1 MKKQLKQGFTLVEI
15 MIVVAIIGILAA
27 IAVPNFIRSRKTS
40 QMNACKANLKQIEAA
55 KEQCAIN
62 GDAVNET
69 NVNKYLKVALADMK
83 CPADKTKGYELGGM
97 DENPTCEFMGTDTAY
112 PHALPAYQAENT
124 SGDAGA
130 GAGAGDAGSG
140 S

>member
-1 MKKQLKQGFTLVEI
+1 MNKQLKQGFTLVEI

-62 GDAVNET
+62 GDAVNEA
-69 NVNKYLKVALADMK
+69 NVNKYLKVALGDMK
-83 CPADKTKGYELGGM
+83 CPADKTKGYTLGGM
-97 DENPTCEFMGTDTAY
+97 DENPTCQATPDASY
-112 PHALPAYQAENT
+112 PHALPEYQTENT
-124 SGDAGA
+124 TGDTGTGEGA
-130 GAGAGDAGSG
+130 GS
-140 S
+140 